1 MSESTADVLAALA
14 ESGAGVD
21 VDAVL
26 ASLKTVDNT
35 TDLDGAVRR
44 SLFHHH
50 TAADDII
57 LANELNHGA
66 AGAINRFARAASD
79 GNN

>member
-1 MSESTADVLAALA
+1 MNKRTADVLTAFA
-14 ESGAGVD
+14 ESGTGVD

-44 SLFHHH
+44 SLLHHH
-50 TAADDII
+50 AAADDVV
-57 LANELNHGA
+57 LADELDHGA